1 MESMNIDHETDDDV
15 EAAEAAA
22 TLGALAS
29 GTAAEEAAAADDDP
43 LQGHERYSKVEELGR
58 GKFGVVLLAHDNQG
72 QQQVAIKCLKPN
84 TVTLRYISAEVLNHR
99 KLQHPFVIG
108 FKEVFTT
115 PHYICIVMEYASGR
129 SLYEHL
135 CQSGHFSET
144 AARWFFQQLI
154 IGLDYCH
161 QKGVVNRD
169 VKLNNMLVQGMI
181 SCHQKGVVN
190 RDVKLN
196 NMLVQVFPN
205 EPRPPVLKIADFG
218 YCKAYQTSDPK
229 TKVGTLVCMAPE
241 VISSRSGT
249 AYDGVKCDIW
259 SCGVMLFWMLFGA
272 TPFPPDPAAKSLEER
287 NKLLLLR
294 IMEGQWQAPSS
305 IPVSEPCLHLLRH
318 ILVPDPAQRYSIAD
332 IYAHQW
338 FKENLPAEAE
348 ALKREYLGKED
359 YSKLQSEET
368 IKQELEKAMQ
378 QWAMN
383 AYSYQ

>member
-22 TLGALAS
+22 TLGALAQ
-29 GTAAEEAAAADDDP
+29 GTATEEAAADDDDP
-43 LQGHERYSKVEELGR
+43 LQGHARYSKVEELGR
-58 GKFGVVLLAHDNQG
+58 GKFGIVLLAHDKHT

-84 TVTLRYISAEVLNHR
+84 TVTFRYISAEVLNHR

-154 IGLDYCH
+154 IGLDY
-161 QKGVVNRD
+161 
-169 VKLNNMLVQGMI
+169 
-181 SCHQKGVVN
+181 CHQKGVVN

-272 TPFPPDPAAKSLEER
+272 TPFPPDPGAKTVEER
-287 NKLLLLR
+287 NKSLLLR
-294 IMEGQWQAPSS
+294 IMEGQWQPPAS

-332 IYAHQW
+332 IYAHAW

-348 ALKREYLGKED
+348 ALKKEYLGKED